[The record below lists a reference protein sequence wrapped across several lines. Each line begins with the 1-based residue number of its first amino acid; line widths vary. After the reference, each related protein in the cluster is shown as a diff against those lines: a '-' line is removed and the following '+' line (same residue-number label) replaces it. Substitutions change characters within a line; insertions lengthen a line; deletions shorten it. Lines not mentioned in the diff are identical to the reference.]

1 MSPERAF
8 NLVVDAAVV
17 HWSMDTRQ
25 AELRE
30 ALDKVLEQLGDTT
43 LRRALESRWR
53 KKPPPPRAGV
63 WAMTNGS
70 GVRCRGTHRPGLVLR
85 RY

>member
-30 ALDKVLEQLGDTT
+30 ALDKVLEQRGDTT
-43 LRRALESRWR
+43 LSRALELRWHKR
-53 KKPPPPRAGV
+53 PRPL
-63 WAMTNGS
+63 
-70 GVRCRGTHRPGLVLR
+70 VRGFEQ
-85 RY
+85 